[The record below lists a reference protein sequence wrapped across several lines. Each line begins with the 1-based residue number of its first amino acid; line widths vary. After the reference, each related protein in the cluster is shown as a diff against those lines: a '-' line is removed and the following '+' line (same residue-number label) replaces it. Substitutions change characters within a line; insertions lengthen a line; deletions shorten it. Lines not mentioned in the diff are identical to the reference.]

1 MISEFA
7 RRLSQDLQQTLP
19 LLDKLLP
26 KRELQLAVQSA
37 LGKLNLVSRDE
48 FDAQTAVLQR
58 TRSRLEQLEARC
70 SQLEQQLD
78 SPQTDKYQQDK

>member
-7 RRLSQDLQQTLP
+7 QRISQDLQQALP

-26 KRELQLAVQSA
+26 KRELQLAVQSV
-37 LGKLNLVSRDE
+37 LGKLNVVSREE

-58 TRSRLEQLEARC
+58 TRGRLEQLEARC
-70 SQLEQQLD
+70 TELEQQLQN
-78 SPQTDKYQQDK
+78 SK

>member
-1 MISEFA
+1 MISDFA
-7 RRLSQDLQQTLP
+7 QRISQELQQALP

-26 KRELQLAVQSA
+26 KRELQLAIQTA
-37 LGKLNLVSRDE
+37 LGKLNLVSREE

-70 SQLEQQLD
+70 VELERHLNPSSD
-78 SPQTDKYQQDK
+78 TK